1 MFWGIPWH
9 STNSH
14 QQSYKNHGIPWLQVI
29 FSQIIFGWLVGGFKH
44 LDIFIYVPCHKKG
57 MSSQPH
63 STPLVVSN
71 MFFSIIYGIIPTPLT
86 HIFQDGEI
94 APPTRIFSSLWM
106 KFCNFLL
113 LWWRHGP
120 HFRWNHT
127 ILGQHGTSC
136 WKSWKTPC
144 LAKILGELPS
154 IQKVT
159 SKFQNIFTEIPSV
172 FSKFPVASEKNR
184 GPAQDPQHPVAR
196 GARCAGRCFATLL
209 LWELGAL
216 GLGLLGRVWWLNQGI
231 MNL

>member
-1 MFWGIPWH
+1 MFH
-9 STNSH
+9 
-14 QQSYKNHGIPWLQVI
+14 VI
-29 FSQIIFGWLVGGFKH
+29 
-44 LDIFIYVPCHKKG
+44 KKG

-94 APPTRIFSSLWM
+94 APPTRNFSSLWM

-120 HFRWNHT
+120 HFRWNHA

-172 FSKFPVASEKNR
+172 FSKFPVASEKKSWPGPGSATSSCPR
-184 GPAQDPQHPVAR
+184 GEVR
-196 GARCAGRCFATLL
+196 GALLRYASSMRTWCAGTAGPSLM
-209 LWELGAL
+209 A
-216 GLGLLGRVWWLNQGI
+216 
-231 MNL
+231 